1 MYEFEFR
8 TGKVS
13 INRGKCPICTT
24 HACVKACSLYG
35 SGILEVWE
43 GKPQLTL
50 GAEEAKRLCIECL
63 ACEFDCLFDGEGA
76 ITIDLPIPRLD
87 ELRRGERGNTSG

>member
-8 TGKVS
+8 TGWIS
-13 INRGKCPICTT
+13 IDRGKCPGCTT
-24 HACVKACSLYG
+24 HACVTACSLYG
-35 SGILEVWE
+35 SGILKVWE
-43 GKPQLTL
+43 GKPQLAI

-63 ACEFDCLFDGEGA
+63 ACEFECFFEGQNA
-76 ITIDLPIPRLD
+76 ITIHLPLPGLD